1 MYRLSRSTRP
11 TVTVKMGGQGRSP
24 LFGHSILSDEQYDR
38 DREQQQ
44 EQQNVTD
51 PRRVLAAL
59 QELSRSR
66 KRDRNSRRIEAVSAA
81 AAAASGEGG
90 PHDDDLD
97 DDSEGDGGGD
107 DDEEEENEDE
117 EDCSGGCGA
126 NAPSSKRARRD
137 STSSSLS
144 MEMPPLFSNGV
155 VGQTTSQLV
164 NRETELSLNSLLSRS
179 QSMYQGSKL
188 LYSSPTTGQQQ
199 QQLLHQRS
207 QPFHTPCKRV
217 SITQQQMQA
226 SSGSSPGL
234 RATPTGAF
242 SNPPSATPRA
252 QKTIYNEVQSSLL
265 SSEVMRFGGKRK
277 ALQASPPPS
286 SSSSSPSATP

>member
-1 MYRLSRSTRP
+1 
-11 TVTVKMGGQGRSP
+11 MGGSLISRHIDN
-24 LFGHSILSDEQYDR
+24 FILDFISDQSCDW
-38 DREQQQ
+38 
-44 EQQNVTD
+44 
-51 PRRVLAAL
+51 P
-59 QELSRSR
+59 
-66 KRDRNSRRIEAVSAA
+66 
-81 AAAASGEGG
+81 
-90 PHDDDLD
+90 
-97 DDSEGDGGGD
+97 
-107 DDEEEENEDE
+107 
-117 EDCSGGCGA
+117 GGCGA

-217 SITQQQMQA
+217 SITQQQVLPQF
-226 SSGSSPGL
+226 SSV
-234 RATPTGAF
+234 F
-242 SNPPSATPRA
+242 SFLFFVVN
-252 QKTIYNEVQSSLL
+252 
-265 SSEVMRFGGKRK
+265 K
-277 ALQASPPPS
+277 AYFVDQTQGVTL
-286 SSSSSPSATP
+286 